1 MSRKYE
7 GQSDDAGVMSML
19 RWGDGDG
26 EQEGREEEQEGNG
39 PIDSRAIMT
48 MIILSDN
55 IASYLK

>member
-26 EQEGREEEQEGNG
+26 EQEGREEENDRGSQRRSK
-39 PIDSRAIMT
+39 IDECSGE
-48 MIILSDN
+48 S
-55 IASYLK
+55 K